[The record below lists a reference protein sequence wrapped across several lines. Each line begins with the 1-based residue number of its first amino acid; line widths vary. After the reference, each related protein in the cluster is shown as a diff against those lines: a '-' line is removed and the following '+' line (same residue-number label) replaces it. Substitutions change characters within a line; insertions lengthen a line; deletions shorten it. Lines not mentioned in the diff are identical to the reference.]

1 MFKSVAPR
9 AARLIL
15 AATLLCVPVAA
26 LTAAAPV
33 AAATPA
39 AAQTYCQ
46 TKTASY
52 YQGVVMTG
60 NLMATITGTACWSP
74 GLNGGVWGSS
84 MKLWTQYSAI
94 GSVSQTHSYYN
105 NLSSQ
110 VTFWANIVFYSGLPF
125 GLFNQE
131 LLPRMT
137 YSLGGRWGCYNA
149 GGYQAPLYTQ
159 CFIS

>member
-1 MFKSVAPR
+1 MFKFVVPK

-15 AATLLCVPVAA
+15 AATLLCVPVAG

-33 AAATPA
+33 AA

-94 GSVSQTHSYYN
+94 GRKM
-105 NLSSQ
+105 
-110 VTFWANIVFYSGLPF
+110 GLLQRRRIP
-125 GLFNQE
+125 GPALHPM
-131 LLPRMT
+131 L
-137 YSLGGRWGCYNA
+137 
-149 GGYQAPLYTQ
+149 YQLTLEE
-159 CFIS
+159 

>member
-1 MFKSVAPR
+1 MFKFVVPR
-9 AARLIL
+9 PARLIL

-26 LTAAAPV
+26 STAAAPV
-33 AAATPA
+33 AAAA
-39 AAQTYCQ
+39 TYCQ

-74 GLNGGVWGSS
+74 GSNGGVWGSS
-84 MKLWTQYSAI
+84 MKVWTQSYAI
-94 GSVSQTHSYYN
+94 GSVSQTHGYYN

-137 YSLGGRWGCYNA
+137 YSLGGTWGCNNA